1 MRASPLLLT
10 LIVAGCVAPPVQRAP
25 APTAPVA
32 LPPPPKPVALSGDW
46 QDWPVT
52 PGTWSYRRDARGS
65 LALFGPTGSDAGL
78 TIRCDM
84 AARQIYLSRSGAA
97 VTPLTI
103 RTTSTTRAIAVQSTG
118 GTPPYVAAA
127 FAATDPLLDAMAF
140 SRGRFVIQQ
149 PTAPTLVIPPYA
161 EVGRVVQDCR

>member
-1 MRASPLLLT
+1 MRASPLLLV
-10 LIVAGCVAPPVQRAP
+10 LAVAGCVAPPVQRAP
-25 APTAPVA
+25 APAAPVA

-65 LALFGPTGSDAGL
+65 LALFGQTGSDAGL
-78 TIRCDM
+78 TLRCDTT
-84 AARQIYLSRSGAA
+84 ARQIYLSRSGAA
-97 VTPLTI
+97 TAALTI
-103 RTTSTTRAIAVQSTG
+103 RTSSATRAIAVQPTG

-140 SRGRFVIQQ
+140 SRGRVVVEQ
-149 PTAPTLVIPPYA
+149 PGAPTLVIPPYA